1 MSCHFVLRIYLTRE
15 IIGGGTAGLTVAER
29 LAEDPT
35 ISVAVIE
42 AGGFYELDNG
52 NVSQI
57 PAFYSKNF
65 NQTAAP
71 ETIQPLIDWAYITE
85 PQVVSS
91 TNLHRGNVNRH
102 RVWATVNSI
111 ILRAKRSAEGM
122 EVSVKQVSAN
132 LCQFWP
138 QFQYFYSVLNL
149 V

>member
-1 MSCHFVLRIYLTRE
+1 MSFNSVLCKHLTRK

-35 ISVAVIE
+35 VSVAVIE

-85 PQVVSS
+85 PQVVGNLNLQVS
-91 TNLHRGNVNRH
+91 TVNGR
-102 RVWATVNSI
+102 RVWQIVNSI
-111 ILRAKRSAEGM
+111 ILRVKRSAEG
-122 EVSVKQVSAN
+122 K
-132 LCQFWP
+132 
-138 QFQYFYSVLNL
+138 
-149 V
+149 